1 VAIDLEA
8 LRSHVGLGP
17 SDSDLQT
24 ALDAALEA
32 LAERYGTD
40 ESEVT
45 EYLQPFGQ
53 WVRLGRRASSITSVL
68 EGGTTVSDDDYSLW
82 PGGRFLRRLD
92 ADGDPQAWSGMVEV
106 AYEPFS
112 EAASR
117 DRVTLA
123 LCDLDLARR
132 FGVTS
137 ITNGPWS
144 ESYGDAA
151 GADYAATREAILGSL
166 RPAYSWTR

>member
-1 VAIDLEA
+1 MAIDLEA
-8 LRSHVGLGP
+8 LRSHVGPGP
-17 SDSDLQT
+17 SDDDLET
-24 ALDAALEA
+24 ALAAALEA
-32 LAERYGTD
+32 IDERYGTD
-40 ESEVT
+40 ETEIT

-68 EGGTTVSDDDYSLW
+68 EGGTTVETEDFALW
-82 PGGRFLRRLD
+82 SGGRFLRRLS
-92 ADGDPQAWSGMVEV
+92 GDDPIAWGGMVEV
-106 AYEPFS
+106 AYEPVS
-112 EAASR
+112 ESASR

-144 ESYGDAA
+144 ETYGDAA
-151 GADYAATREAILGSL
+151 GTDYVATREAILGSL
-166 RPAYSWTR
+166 RPSYTWTR

>member
-1 VAIDLEA
+1 V
-8 LRSHVGLGP
+8 
-17 SDSDLQT
+17 
-24 ALDAALEA
+24 DAA
-32 LAERYGTD
+32 
-40 ESEVT
+40 
-45 EYLQPFGQ
+45 
-53 WVRLGRRASSITSVL
+53 
-68 EGGTTVSDDDYSLW
+68 DYAIW
-82 PGGRFLRRLD
+82 PGGRFLRRLSSD
-92 ADGDPQAWSGMVEV
+92 EPAAWTGMVEV
-106 AYEPFS
+106 AYTPLS
-112 EAASR
+112 ESASR

-151 GADYAATREAILGSL
+151 GTDYAATREAILGSL